1 MRKLRQLLR
10 STPWSDPTK
19 LARTRGRRGSVTA
32 RLRRGARPETLEKR
46 ELLAGDIAYAHNYW
60 RATDVD
66 DNGKTTAADA
76 LRVINLLSRNGGP
89 IEVTEPGQLDAYAD
103 VNADGWVTAADALA
117 VINQLYR
124 GEPEGDP
131 IFEMLINASDSENQ
145 LLTGDG
151 LGSRTATV
159 NVGEVFFLEVSYR
172 DFRRFGGNIGAFQ
185 ILTDIGFQVEG
196 DAAANLITPIINET
210 QSFVLEGT
218 IRQAS
223 SGSLTLSLE
232 GSDESVVV
240 DLKEIENS
248 IPDALT
254 NALISLGYEDDQFI
268 VRRDSA
274 DVTQFP
280 GQSAEDAELNLSF
293 KIDYL
298 DPAFTGIDLPDLQVV
313 SSDFNNGTRALTGSE
328 PAVNEDGS
336 LNFAA
341 TRNNIDLRSRS
352 WPNDGGEVTRPV
364 YIAGQ
369 GVFDPTFGY
378 VNVGALGPISNIA
391 QTVGLNNLTAEPFHA
406 FSVPLIIKQPVS
418 DLQIFLSPSDTDE
431 RVLLYDDVATDF
443 EVPLDQLRLGPP
455 LLITALGPAVN
466 NPPVA
471 LPDEATTVAGTSVDI
486 DVLANDSD
494 PDGDDLTVVFGQA
507 PDKGS
512 VSLNLDGTVRYTPS
526 PGESGT
532 DTFTY
537 FANDGELDSNEAT
550 VTVTILPANDPPVLE
565 GPVTATFSEDDEQ
578 GTVDLLTGASD
589 PDEGDVLSAIN
600 ITLVAGDGSGVT
612 IDAANDQ
619 LFVDPSAYIR
629 LPQGQSEVI
638 EFHYQV
644 SDGQGNAVAQTAIIT
659 IIGVNNPPVAV
670 DDTAVADGTNPVL
683 IDVLANDFD
692 PDEGDELTILLDPEN
707 PAITA
712 RDTQFGSIRVV
723 DDGGISKI
731 EYTAKENVEEV
742 DTFSYFITD
751 GIADPVEATVTVNI
765 FEENLP
771 PEVEGPL
778 VVNFTEA
785 TGVQTFDLLAGASD
799 PNNDELSVEGLE
811 IDPADPLGITI
822 VGSTVSVDTAA
833 YQFLGQDV
841 VSEPITFTYQVS
853 DGVLSVTQTAT
864 LTITGVNDPPVAVD
878 DTASTIG
885 TNPVLIDVLANDFDP
900 DEGDTLTLALG
911 SVEPQFGSVEIVED
925 GGVMK
930 IRYTADENV
939 ERTDTFTY
947 TISDGIADPVEATVT
962 VNIFEQNL
970 PPEVEGPIDVN
981 FTEATGVQTFDL
993 LAGASDPNNDPLSL
1007 VDLQIS
1013 PADPLGVTIVG
1024 TTVSVD
1030 TAAYQFLGQDVV
1042 SDPISFSYQIT
1053 DGEFFVTQTATLTI
1067 TGVNDPPVAVDD
1079 TASTLKNS
1087 PAVIDVLA
1095 NDFDPDIGDTLTV
1108 EDVTDGA
1115 NGTVTVNADGTV
1127 TYTPDTDF
1135 TGEDSFIY
1143 TVTDGLETSQA
1154 TVTVT
1159 VNDFAPSVITGSIF
1173 FDRID
1178 NFQEFLNGAA
1188 PERNGSKDAN
1198 ESGLGAVPVNLV
1210 SDSDQNVT
1218 GEAIELTVYTDL
1230 HGNYRFDNV
1239 APGTYRIVYEIPS
1252 TIVFG
1257 VNGDGSAEAGVMQ
1270 VMIGAAGGETFEDMN
1285 FTLIDTIGSALGNID
1300 ILSSSYLRS
1309 NTTTSEASQGG
1320 RRGGLVSLS
1329 DSGEQLFFK
1338 AMRGFDNVRHAEL
1351 ALNESRDAALLT
1363 VIDEDGTLLTARLSD
1378 DHFVVNRDGTAVQFF
1393 GGFEDFNF
1401 TSPASSMTSE
1411 FEDYRN
1417 AIDKVIGSI

>member
-1 MRKLRQLLR
+1 M
-10 STPWSDPTK
+10 
-19 LARTRGRRGSVTA
+19 TA

-103 VNADGWVTAADALA
+103 VNADGWVTASDALA
-117 VINQLYR
+117 VINRLAR
-124 GEPEGDP
+124 GEAENEPV
-131 IFEMLINASDSENQ
+131 IEMRLNARDIDDGA
-145 LLTGDG
+145 LTTDDAGNR
-151 LGSRTATV
+151 LATV
-159 NVGEVFFLEVSYR
+159 NVGEVFFLELSYLDNR
-172 DFRRFGGNIGAFQ
+172 AFGGALGAFQ
-185 ILTDIGFQVEG
+185 LMTDIGFELDG
-196 DAAANLITPIINET
+196 SPAADLVTPIINET
-210 QSFVLEGT
+210 QFFVLELN
-218 IRQAS
+218 IRDATD
-223 SGSLTLSLE
+223 GSLTFSLE
-232 GSDESVVV
+232 GQ
-240 DLKEIENS
+240 
-248 IPDALT
+248 PDTFEVTIAQLRADGPLPHIR
-254 NALISLGYEDDQFI
+254 NALLAFGYEESQFQ
-268 VRRDSA
+268 VRRIIDNFA
-274 DVTQFP
+274 TFP
-280 GQSAEDAELNLSF
+280 GQGEDPRNPDGQGNLSF
-293 KIDYL
+293 EIRYT
-298 DPAFTGIDLPDLQVV
+298 DPAFTGIDLPDLQVTT
-313 SSDFNNGTRALTGSE
+313 DFNNGARALTDSR
-328 PAVNEDGS
+328 PPVNPDGS
-336 LNFAA
+336 LNVDAIG
-341 TRNNIDLRSRS
+341 NNLDVRSRTAPS
-352 WPNDGGEVTRPV
+352 FTDPFGREVYNLLRF
-364 YIAGQ
+364 GS
-369 GVFDPTFGY
+369 FDDAFGY
-378 VNVGALGPISNIA
+378 LEVGALGPALEGGIPQFIQADNIPR
-391 QTVGLNNLTAEPFHA
+391 PFDA
-406 FSVPLIIKQPVS
+406 FSIPLIINEPVT
-418 DLQIFLSPSDTDE
+418 DLAVSLRASQNNE
-431 RVLLYDDVATDF
+431 RVLLYGRD
-443 EVPLDQLRLGPP
+443 EPLPLDLLSLGQP
-455 LLITALGPAVN
+455 LFITAIGDAVN

-471 LPDEATTVAGTSVDI
+471 LPDEATTVAGTFVDI

-507 PDKGS
+507 PDKGN
-512 VSLNLDGTVRYTPS
+512 VSLNPDGTVRYTPT
-526 PGESGT
+526 PGESGI

-565 GPVTATFSEDDEQ
+565 GPVSATFSEDDEQ

-589 PDEGDVLSAIN
+589 PDEGDILSAIN

-619 LFVDPSAYIR
+619 LIVDPSAYIR
-629 LPQGQSEVI
+629 LSEGQTEVI
-638 EFHYQV
+638 EFDYQV
-644 SDGQGNAVAQTAIIT
+644 SDGQGNAVDQTAIIT

-785 TGVQTFDLLAGASD
+785 TGFQTFDLLAGASD

-1108 EDVTDGA
+1108 SDVTDGA

-1135 TGEDSFIY
+1135 TGEDSFTY
-1143 TVTDGLETSQA
+1143 TITDGLETSQA